1 MASINA
7 RRTLATFANQSK
19 IPRLP
24 IPTLQETAER
34 YKRSLLPL
42 LSRPDYDR
50 ASAAVSDFIRPGG
63 LGETLQ
69 ERLHALDKKEPD
81 SWLDT
86 LWLNKAYLEY
96 REPTLI
102 NVNWWNQF
110 VDPPSGLVASPGK
123 GRVSDGQLDRAA
135 LFLSQLNLFNDMINK
150 EQIPPDVT
158 RAGPMC
164 MNQLKNQFGASRIA
178 DEPRDRIVTTWP
190 ATAKHATVI
199 YKDQIFSVPIVGDNG
214 EAPSVQQL
222 RDQLKAVVQQV
233 DSIPQNEL
241 QPPIGVL
248 TSEHRDTW
256 AKLRKAMAK
265 DATNASNFDNIDAS
279 LFALCLDDYASDLDL
294 NKSHLNLFHGQK
306 ARNRWF
312 DKAMQFIVENNGRAG
327 VNGEHSPADAVIPG
341 SMFTEILKRE
351 EKNNGTKANNA
362 ASVTLAPPQHLQWN
376 IDASVGNALVKAEN
390 NAAKTIDNLSSVLLH
405 YNSFGSD
412 FLKRVKCSPDGFL
425 QMAYQLAYYRQHGE
439 PCATYESASTRMFKL
454 GRTETVRSCS
464 VDTVAFTKAWDDK
477 DVKMSEKIA
486 LFQKAIGSHLE
497 YMKAA
502 TNGKGV
508 DRHLLGL
515 RCMMTQD
522 EATQAAIFND
532 PSYIQSMYFKLS
544 TSNTSPGDYSWGG
557 FGPVVPDGYGSNYAI
572 GKERIRLSVSAWKS
586 APQIDAVSFR
596 TTLETVFNDLG
607 EAIERS

>member
-1 MASINA
+1 MAFVNA

-24 IPTLQETAER
+24 IPTLQETANR

-42 LSRPDYDR
+42 LTSADYDR
-50 ASAAVSDFIRPGG
+50 ASAAVDDFIRPGG
-63 LGETLQ
+63 LGEKLQ
-69 ERLHALDKKEPD
+69 ERLHELDKKEPD

-110 VDPPSGLVASPGK
+110 IDPPSGLVPSPGQ
-123 GRVSDGQLDRAA
+123 GRVSDLQLDRAA
-135 LFLSQLNLFNDMINK
+135 LFLSQLTKFNDMINK
-150 EQIPPDVT
+150 EQIPPDVS

-164 MNQLKNQFGASRIA
+164 MNQLKNQFGASRIP

-190 ATAKHATVI
+190 ANAKHATVI
-199 YKDQIFSVPIVGDNG
+199 YKDQVFSVPIIGENG
-214 EAPSVQQL
+214 ELPSIQKLRSQL
-222 RDQLKAVVQQV
+222 ENVVQQV

-248 TSEHRDTW
+248 TSEHRNTW
-256 AKLRKAMAK
+256 AKLRKSMEK
-265 DATNASNFDNIDAS
+265 DTVNAGNFDNIDAS
-279 LFALCLDDYASDLDL
+279 LFALCLDDYASELDLD
-294 NKSHLNLFHGQK
+294 KAHRNLFHGQN

-351 EKNNGTKANNA
+351 EQGNKENNLSNSASLAN
-362 ASVTLAPPQHLQWN
+362 PRHLLWN
-376 IDASVGNALVKAEN
+376 IDSTIGNALVTAEN
-390 NAAKTIDNLSSVLLH
+390 NAYKMIDNLSSVLLH
-405 YNSFGSD
+405 YNDFGSD

-425 QMAYQLAYYRQHGE
+425 QMAYQLAYYRQHGQ
-439 PCATYESASTRMFKL
+439 PCATYESASTRMFKF

-477 DVKMSEKIA
+477 DVKFSDKVS
-486 LFQKAIGSHLE
+486 LFQKAVGSHLE

-502 TNGKGV
+502 SNGKGV

-515 RCMMTQD
+515 RCMMTQE
-522 EATQAAIFND
+522 EATKAAIFND

-557 FGPVVPDGYGSNYAI
+557 FGPVVPEGYGSNYAI
-572 GKERIRLSVSAWKS
+572 GKERIRLSISAWKS
-586 APQIDAVSFR
+586 APEAEANMFR
-596 TTLETVFNDLG
+596 TTLRKVFDDLG
-607 EAIERS
+607 EAIERA